1 MAAVRNVVDILSHV
15 LVQLGPGGAGTEL
28 GQAVLKSMQSLGKHV
43 PPGQTSPGAQ
53 NTEMEKFMMERRQQ
67 PPPLLAA
74 LSAMKGGG
82 APSAASGSAPPSP
95 PLPGAG

>member
-1 MAAVRNVVDILSHV
+1 MAAVRNVVDMLSHV

-43 PPGQTSPGAQ
+43 APGQTSPGAQ
-53 NTEMEKFMMERRQQ
+53 NTEMEKFMMEKRQQ
-67 PPPLLAA
+67 PPPLLQA
-74 LSAMKGGG
+74 LQALKGGG
-82 APSAASGSAPPSP
+82 AQSGASGTPPASP